1 MVSEDVAK
9 TVDTV
14 YCRKSEQTEESAM
27 KSLFEELGG
36 TYHQEG
42 DYFLPDLLPPDSISV
57 GIWGQRR
64 KHYLKTQREPVYA
77 ALLLGGKLDSHLS
90 EVDAQA
96 EAMLFQLVKQMAKQ
110 EGITEQLKADNQM
123 EWLVRMNIVRNRA
136 EEIIYN
142 ELIYA

>member
-1 MVSEDVAK
+1 
-9 TVDTV
+9 
-14 YCRKSEQTEESAM
+14 M

-36 TYHQEG
+36 IYHQEG
-42 DYFLPDLLPPDSISV
+42 DYFLPDMLPPDSISV

-90 EVDAQA
+90 KVGAQA
-96 EAMLFQLVKQMAKQ
+96 EAMLFQLVKQMAEQ

-123 EWLVRMNIVRNRA
+123 EWVGQMNSIRNRA
-136 EEIIYN
+136 EEIILQ
-142 ELIYA
+142 ELIYGEDVV

>member
-64 KHYLKTQREPVYA
+64 KHYLKT
-77 ALLLGGKLDSHLS
+77 
-90 EVDAQA
+90 
-96 EAMLFQLVKQMAKQ
+96 
-110 EGITEQLKADNQM
+110 
-123 EWLVRMNIVRNRA
+123 
-136 EEIIYN
+136 
-142 ELIYA
+142 

>member
-9 TVDTV
+9 TVNTV

-42 DYFLPDLLPPDSISV
+42 DYFLPGLLLPERIPV

-64 KHYLKTQREPVYA
+64 KHYLKTQREPIYT
-77 ALLLGGKLDSHLS
+77 ALLLSGKLDNHLS
-90 EVDAQA
+90 EIDAQA
-96 EAMLFQLVKQMAKQ
+96 DAMFFQLVTQLAGQ
-110 EGITEQLKADNQM
+110 EGITEQLKARNQM
-123 EWLVRMNIVRNRA
+123 EWIGRMNSVRNRA

-142 ELIYA
+142 ELIYT

>member
-9 TVDTV
+9 AVNTV

-42 DYFLPDLLPPDSISV
+42 DYFLPGLLLPERIPV

-64 KHYLKTQREPVYA
+64 KHYLKTQREPIYT
-77 ALLLGGKLDSHLS
+77 ALLLSGKLDNHLS
-90 EVDAQA
+90 EIDAQA
-96 EAMLFQLVKQMAKQ
+96 DAMFFQLVTQLEGQ
-110 EGITEQLKADNQM
+110 EGITEQLKARNQM
-123 EWLVRMNIVRNRA
+123 EWIGRMNSVRNRA

>member
-1 MVSEDVAK
+1 MVSEDVVK

-42 DYFLPDLLPPDSISV
+42 DYLLPDLLPPGSISV

-64 KHYLKTQREPVYA
+64 KHYLETQREPIYTT
-77 ALLLGGKLDSHLS
+77 LLLSGKLDSHLS
-90 EVDAQA
+90 EIDSRA
-96 EAMLFQLVKQMAKQ
+96 EAMFFQLVKQLAEQ
-110 EGITEQLKADNQM
+110 EGIAEQLKADNQM
-123 EWLVRMNIVRNRA
+123 EWVRLMNNIRNSA
-136 EEIIYN
+136 EEIIYCG
-142 ELIYA
+142 IICR

>member
-1 MVSEDVAK
+1 
-9 TVDTV
+9 
-14 YCRKSEQTEESAM
+14 M

-36 TYHQEG
+36 IYHQEG

-90 EVDAQA
+90 KVGAQA
-96 EAMLFQLVKQMAKQ
+96 EAMLFQLVKQMAEQ

-123 EWLVRMNIVRNRA
+123 EWVGQMNSIRNRA
-136 EEIIYN
+136 EEIILQ
-142 ELIYA
+142 ELIYGEDVV